1 MEQTTLNQAILS
13 PSPTSQES
21 EPNLS
26 LRGLANAK
34 PWAHGRRRSLF
45 DLQRRTNDIGNA
57 LLSHADFPKVRAR
70 SVSSLHHDKNNTF
83 EKQAA
88 YKVLEQVINMELS
101 FTRYDAKECAAS
113 SHKIATLVKEKICNT
128 FDLPGCKVISLC
140 YITKRAKPS
149 IAIDSGCAWDE
160 RKTLVDK
167 DAFVD
172 YVYKNETI
180 VAVASVFVIHCQRAD
195 LEKTGMEVFQLP
207 NPSPPKARS
216 RTFSEPP
223 ILRKDSGI
231 FLPLPKRDD
240 WMI

>member
-1 MEQTTLNQAILS
+1 MEQTTLSHVTLS

-21 EPNLS
+21 EPSLT
-26 LRGLANAK
+26 LRGLTNAK
-34 PWAHGRRRSLF
+34 LWARRRRRSLF
-45 DLQRRTNDIGNA
+45 DLQRRTSDIGNA

-70 SVSSLHHDKNNTF
+70 SLSSLHRDKKKKF
-83 EKQAA
+83 EKQGA
-88 YKVLEQVINMELS
+88 YQLLEQVMKMELS

-113 SHKIATLVKEKICNT
+113 SHKIATLVKEKICNM

-149 IAIDSGCAWDE
+149 MAIDSGCAWDE
-160 RKTLVDK
+160 LKTIVDK

-180 VAVASVFVIHCQRAD
+180 VAVASLFVINCQRAD
-195 LEKTGMEVFQLP
+195 LKKTEMEVLQLP
-207 NPSPPKARS
+207 SPSPPKGRS
-216 RTFSEPP
+216 ATFSESA

-240 WMI
+240 LMI